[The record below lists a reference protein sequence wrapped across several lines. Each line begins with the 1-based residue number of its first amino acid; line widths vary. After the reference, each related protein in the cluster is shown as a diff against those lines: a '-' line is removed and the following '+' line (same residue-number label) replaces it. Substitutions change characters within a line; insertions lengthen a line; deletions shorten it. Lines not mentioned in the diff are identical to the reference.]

1 MSPNAE
7 TVTLSMYYA
16 YKARTAEGVSL
27 DKAITFSLDFPG
39 LRPVLNELVRFGVV
53 RSNTI
58 DTVQLSLS
66 FISHLD
72 NVNKQHSKA
81 ETDKIANDAK
91 ANVEKVKQWRHEWR
105 IALVSAC
112 VSSILTL
119 LVEHFTEILVLIKT
133 LFKK

>member
-16 YKARTAEGVSL
+16 YKARAAKGVSL
-27 DKAITFSLDFPG
+27 DKAITFGLDFPG

-72 NVNKQHSKA
+72 NESKQRAQKRA
-81 ETDKIANDAK
+81 EENENDAK
-91 ANVEKVKQWRHEWR
+91 ANVEQVKQWRHEWR

-112 VSSILTL
+112 ASSILTL
-119 LVEHFTEILVLIKT
+119 LIEHFTEILVFIKE
-133 LFKK
+133 FFH

>member
-16 YKARTAEGVSL
+16 YEARAAEGVFL
-27 DKAITFSLDFPG
+27 DKAITFGLDFPG

-72 NVNKQHSKA
+72 NESKQRAQKRA
-81 ETDKIANDAK
+81 EENENDAK
-91 ANVEKVKQWRHEWR
+91 ANVEQMKQWRHEWR

-112 VSSILTL
+112 ASSILTL
-119 LVEHFTEILVLIKT
+119 LIEHFTEILVFIKE
-133 LFKK
+133 FFH

>member
-16 YKARTAEGVSL
+16 YKARAAEGVSL
-27 DKAITFSLDFPG
+27 DKAITFGLDFPG

-72 NVNKQHSKA
+72 NESKQRAQKRA
-81 ETDKIANDAK
+81 EENENDAK
-91 ANVEKVKQWRHEWR
+91 ANVEQMKQWRHEWR

-112 VSSILTL
+112 ASSILTL
-119 LVEHFTEILVLIKT
+119 LIEHFTEILVFIKD
-133 LFKK
+133 FFR

>member
-16 YKARTAEGVSL
+16 YKARAAEGVFL
-27 DKAITFSLDFPG
+27 DKAITFGLDFPG

-72 NVNKQHSKA
+72 NESKQRAQKRA
-81 ETDKIANDAK
+81 EENENDAK
-91 ANVEKVKQWRHEWR
+91 ANVEQVKQWRHEWR

-112 VSSILTL
+112 ASSILTL
-119 LVEHFTEILVLIKT
+119 LIEHFTEILVFIKE
-133 LFKK
+133 FFH

>member
-16 YKARTAEGVSL
+16 YKARAAKGVFL
-27 DKAITFSLDFPG
+27 DKAITFGLDFPG

-72 NVNKQHSKA
+72 NESKQRAQKRA
-81 ETDKIANDAK
+81 EENENDAK
-91 ANVEKVKQWRHEWR
+91 ANVEQMKQWRHEWR

-112 VSSILTL
+112 ASSILTL
-119 LVEHFTEILVLIKT
+119 LIEHFTEILVFIKE
-133 LFKK
+133 FFH

>member
-16 YKARTAEGVSL
+16 YKARAAKGVSL
-27 DKAITFSLDFPG
+27 DKAITFGLDFPG
-39 LRPVLNELVRFGVV
+39 LRPVLNELVCFGVV

-72 NVNKQHSKA
+72 NESKQRAQKRA
-81 ETDKIANDAK
+81 KENENDAK
-91 ANVEKVKQWRHEWR
+91 ANVEQVKQWRHEWR

-112 VSSILTL
+112 ASSILTL
-119 LVEHFTEILVLIKT
+119 LIEHFTEILVFIKE
-133 LFKK
+133 FFR

>member
-16 YKARTAEGVSL
+16 YKARAAKGVSL
-27 DKAITFSLDFPG
+27 DKAITFGLDFPG

-72 NVNKQHSKA
+72 NESKQRAQKRA
-81 ETDKIANDAK
+81 EENENDAK
-91 ANVEKVKQWRHEWR
+91 ANVEQVKQWRDEWR

-112 VSSILTL
+112 ASSILTL
-119 LVEHFTEILVLIKT
+119 LIEHFTEILVFIKE
-133 LFKK
+133 FFH

>member
-16 YKARTAEGVSL
+16 YKARAAEGVFL
-27 DKAITFSLDFPG
+27 DKAITFGLDFPG

-66 FISHLD
+66 FMSHLD
-72 NVNKQHSKA
+72 NESKQRAQKRA
-81 ETDKIANDAK
+81 EENENDAK
-91 ANVEKVKQWRHEWR
+91 ANVEQMKQWRHEWR

-112 VSSILTL
+112 ASSILTL
-119 LVEHFTEILVLIKT
+119 LIEHFTEILVFIKE
-133 LFKK
+133 FFH

>member
-16 YKARTAEGVSL
+16 YKARAAEGVFL
-27 DKAITFSLDFPG
+27 DKAITFGLDFPG

-72 NVNKQHSKA
+72 NESKQRAQKRA
-81 ETDKIANDAK
+81 EENENDAK
-91 ANVEKVKQWRHEWR
+91 ANVEQMKQWRHEWR

-112 VSSILTL
+112 ASSILTL
-119 LVEHFTEILVLIKT
+119 LIEHFTEILVFIKE
-133 LFKK
+133 FFD

>member
-1 MSPNAE
+1 MSPNTE
-7 TVTLSMYYA
+7 TVSLSMYYA
-16 YKARTAEGVSL
+16 YKARAAEGVSL

-72 NVNKQHSKA
+72 NESKQRAQKRA
-81 ETDKIANDAK
+81 EENENDAK
-91 ANVEKVKQWRHEWR
+91 ANVEQVKQWRHEWR

-112 VSSILTL
+112 ASSILTL
-119 LVEHFTEILVLIKT
+119 LVEHFTEILVFIKE
-133 LFKK
+133 FFC

>member
-16 YKARTAEGVSL
+16 YKARAAEGVSL
-27 DKAITFSLDFPG
+27 DKAITFGLDFPG

-72 NVNKQHSKA
+72 NESKQRAQKRA
-81 ETDKIANDAK
+81 EENENDAK
-91 ANVEKVKQWRHEWR
+91 ANVEQVKQWRHE
-105 IALVSAC
+105 
-112 VSSILTL
+112 
-119 LVEHFTEILVLIKT
+119 
-133 LFKK
+133 

>member
-16 YKARTAEGVSL
+16 YKARAAEGVFL
-27 DKAITFSLDFPG
+27 DKAITFGLDFPG
-39 LRPVLNELVRFGVV
+39 LRPVLNELVCFGVV

-72 NVNKQHSKA
+72 NESKQRAQKRA
-81 ETDKIANDAK
+81 EENENDAK
-91 ANVEKVKQWRHEWR
+91 ANVEQVKQWRHEWR

-112 VSSILTL
+112 ASSILTL
-119 LVEHFTEILVLIKT
+119 LIEHFTEILVFIKE
-133 LFKK
+133 FFH

>member
-16 YKARTAEGVSL
+16 YKARAAEGVSL

-72 NVNKQHSKA
+72 NESKQRAQKRA
-81 ETDKIANDAK
+81 EENENDAK
-91 ANVEKVKQWRHEWR
+91 ANVEQVKQWRHEWR

-112 VSSILTL
+112 ASSILTL
-119 LVEHFTEILVLIKT
+119 LVEHFTEILVFIKE
-133 LFKK
+133 FFR

>member
-16 YKARTAEGVSL
+16 YKARAAEGVFL
-27 DKAITFSLDFPG
+27 DKAITFGLDFPG

-72 NVNKQHSKA
+72 NESKQRAQKRA
-81 ETDKIANDAK
+81 KENENDAK
-91 ANVEKVKQWRHEWR
+91 ANVEQVKQWRHEWR

-112 VSSILTL
+112 ASSILTL
-119 LVEHFTEILVLIKT
+119 LIEHFTEILVFIKE
-133 LFKK
+133 FFR